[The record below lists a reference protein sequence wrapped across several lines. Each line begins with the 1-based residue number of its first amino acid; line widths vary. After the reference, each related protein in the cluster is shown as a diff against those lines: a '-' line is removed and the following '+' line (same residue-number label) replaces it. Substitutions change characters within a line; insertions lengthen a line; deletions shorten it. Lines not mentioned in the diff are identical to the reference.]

1 MHSLLGECQRRCNLI
16 TEPQLVNTS
25 FVGTACS
32 VHREKAH
39 CQSLKAFS
47 SIRLHILFLWAT
59 ESEICLTCDTDSI
72 RACCNCWSVC
82 LVSKLSNYSCV
93 EIWWNSSF
101 GKKCFDFCKFC
112 LPCGHQWNIKIWCDI
127 DRLLL
132 LGNCL
137 NTLGLVSVRQ
147 KCLCSVIWKQLWT
160 CEWEWSTYL
169 SRCTFEKLF
178 QKLFCWHQIVLFF
191 FSPCRKEHQG
201 RKQALVSCGI
211 VFSSLHHGSENCFVW
226 HHFCQSQLLLLTQAF
241 DRRSDEQGWE
251 TDPH

>member
-101 GKKCFDFCKFC
+101 GKNALIFANFVY
-112 LPCGHQWNIKIWCDI
+112 HVVISE
-127 DRLLL
+127 
-132 LGNCL
+132 
-137 NTLGLVSVRQ
+137 TL
-147 KCLCSVIWKQLWT
+147 
-160 CEWEWSTYL
+160 
-169 SRCTFEKLF
+169 
-178 QKLFCWHQIVLFF
+178 
-191 FSPCRKEHQG
+191 
-201 RKQALVSCGI
+201 
-211 VFSSLHHGSENCFVW
+211 
-226 HHFCQSQLLLLTQAF
+226 
-241 DRRSDEQGWE
+241 RSDVILIGCCCLVTVWILLVWCLWDRNVCVLSFGSSYGPVNENEVPIFLVVHLKNYSRSFFVGIK
-251 TDPH
+251 